1 MPDKV
6 SPSNTLHVNRW
17 DDLPD
22 DIKPATYRI
31 INTDHKFTV
40 QKKTRQTLDGLIK
53 QPVACASKCRISD
66 RVLLL
71 RRDYGL
77 NIEMEMFQSDGDT
90 QGESFGVYFLESK
103 VERIVEGTVKLN
115 TSTQSLHTDPLFRRL

>member
-1 MPDKV
+1 MSNL

-17 DDLPD
+17 DELPD
-22 DIKPATYRI
+22 TVKPATYRVVET
-31 INTDHKFTV
+31 NRKFTV
-40 QKKTRQTLDGLIK
+40 QKKTRQTLEGLRN

-71 RRDYGL
+71 RRDCGL
-77 NIEMEMFQSDGDT
+77 NIEIEMFQSDGDT

-103 VERIVEGTVKLN
+103 VERIVEAN
-115 TSTQSLHTDPLFRRL
+115 DEQ